1 MGLRQLLPLL
11 SKDAKPRA
19 NSISPMGSLVSLS
32 CYEGLL
38 SEPLRSH
45 FCCDIFNE
53 SVYSGC
59 LCSYQ
64 VGSMQTVTT
73 FLALRREA

>member
-19 NSISPMGSLVSLS
+19 NSISPTGSLVSL
-32 CYEGLL
+32 GLL
-38 SEPLRSH
+38 SEPLTSR

-53 SVYSGC
+53 SVYLGR

-64 VGSMQTVTT
+64 VGSMQTVTP
-73 FLALRREA
+73 FLARHRET